1 MTKAELREKIR
12 SLVLQVRGEQ
22 SKADEAAIAYDE
34 LTKFP
39 ELKDIIVSLMTHEF
53 DSFLEGIDW
62 VAPRPTTFRINLL
75 NGQNFLLSFSKRS
88 WIAQVEGKKYYLLN
102 FSKLLKINLG
112 TALLLSNGSFGF
124 VKLILSSLNIDNYF
138 SIQTLNKFEYFKK
151 YYFYYIFAHAFK

>member
-102 FSKLLKINLG
+102 LDEEEYA
-112 TALLLSNGSFGF
+112 ALAISR
-124 VKLILSSLNIDNYF
+124 ILQYGPESGADASADDDTD
-138 SIQTLNKFEYFKK
+138 SGEG
-151 YYFYYIFAHAFK
+151 AEEEVDVDVDVEA

>member
-53 DSFLEGIDW
+53 DSFLPNVGFSQYIRALRLSQECGRCYLQSSSDMG
-62 VAPRPTTFRINLL
+62 RRSGRI
-75 NGQNFLLSFSKRS
+75 
-88 WIAQVEGKKYYLLN
+88 A
-102 FSKLLKINLG
+102 
-112 TALLLSNGSFGF
+112 LSNYGR
-124 VKLILSSLNIDNYF
+124 I
-138 SIQTLNKFEYFKK
+138 SIGVPSGTRLHTSAISALDIAMQPSVQSPGTRASNGMPLGCP
-151 YYFYYIFAHAFK
+151 

>member
-12 SLVLQVRGEQ
+12 ALALQVVGER
-22 SKADEAAIAYDE
+22 SKADDAALAYDE

-62 VAPRPTTFRINLL
+62 VAPRPSTFRINLL
-75 NGQNFLLSFSKRS
+75 NGENFLLMYGTRS

-102 FSKLLKINLG
+102 LDEEEYACQAIARILQHGPESGAEVEGSETDSAPELKDEVDVDVDVE
-112 TALLLSNGSFGF
+112 A
-124 VKLILSSLNIDNYF
+124 
-138 SIQTLNKFEYFKK
+138 
-151 YYFYYIFAHAFK
+151 

>member
-102 FSKLLKINLG
+102 LDEEEYA
-112 TALLLSNGSFGF
+112 ALAISR
-124 VKLILSSLNIDNYF
+124 ILQYGPESGADAGADADDDSGGGAED
-138 SIQTLNKFEYFKK
+138 EVEVDVDVE
-151 YYFYYIFAHAFK
+151 A